1 MTNMKTAFMN
11 VKVLLII
18 ILMTSAPIVKVWG
31 QSLDTSITM
40 EMQGQSLDY
49 GLQLLAKI
57 SRFHVSYTVQTVMN
71 YNHITFGK
79 KSRTVRQTL
88 DLLLANT
95 DLRYDIRKDNILI
108 TKERMSRLNG
118 MVVDKNNQPVSFANV
133 VTQDSQGKMLRGVI
147 TDDKGCFTMSVPT
160 SSTLL
165 KISCIGYETYS
176 QKLELK
182 GDANLSTIRL
192 ADANNVINGAIVTAQ
207 RQTFKLRNGGIV
219 ADVEH
224 STLSKAGTANDVLSL
239 LPGVGGNNGVFT
251 VYGKGTPQIY
261 INGRLLRDNSE
272 LARLR
277 SSEMKEVTIV
287 RNPGAQYDAEVNAV
301 ILIRTIK
308 KRSDYWSVNFNQ
320 VFDQAHCFNFSDQL
334 SWNYR
339 KKGLD
344 LFGDFFSTDWHTNQ
358 RQTCVRKV
366 YNSDNL
372 IENMQGRI
380 AVHYRGINA
389 TGGANYEINDSNS
402 IGVRYNIARMP
413 YGKNNI
419 PSACQYASDKGSLGD
434 INMDHNRT
442 SFPSGPDHSLS
453 AYYNGALGKMHVDFD
468 GDYLFKKS
476 RQDQDI
482 SEVSKTYGDRDLT
495 IRSLTTSR
503 LWASKLMLSY
513 PVLGGTLMGGYEH
526 TNTHRI
532 SDFRNEEKVLTSVVD
547 KIKENNLASFLQY
560 SWKWDKLEAGAGLRY
575 EHVMSN
581 YYVDGT
587 KSDEQSRK
595 YDNVYPNFSLSY
607 DFGQVQAQLSY
618 SMKTRRPDYDQLS
631 SYVQYDDRFLYQQ
644 GNPTLIPTKWLDLN
658 LDLTYKWLQLSASYV
673 NYKHSVFTIDKYYND
688 DPNILVETYR
698 NIDKFRSMY
707 VMLTAA
713 PVFGCWHPTYSV
725 WTTRQFFDHSVVG
738 LKMKMERPRYYCQ
751 LNNSFVLP
759 HSFVLGANFIW
770 YGGGDDAT
778 MRIKDQHQ
786 FNMTLYKGFFKDKLS
801 FNLQASDIFK
811 TSKIRFNMYTQ
822 HMNYYKDDY
831 QYSQSVRLTIS
842 YKFNA
847 VLSKYKGTGA
857 GNEEKD
863 RL

>member
-1 MTNMKTAFMN
+1 MPLALCAQSLND
-11 VKVLLII
+11 KVNFGLNN
-18 ILMTSAPIVKVWG
+18 
-31 QSLDTSITM
+31 QSLD
-40 EMQGQSLDY
+40 E
-49 GLQLLAKI
+49 GLQLVGRLSGFRMSYAML
-57 SRFHVSYTVQTVMN
+57 SVERFQHITIEKKQRTVKTVM
-71 YNHITFGK
+71 
-79 KSRTVRQTL
+79 Q
-88 DLLLANT
+88 LLLENT
-95 DLRYDIRKDNILI
+95 GLQYEVRGGNLLI
-108 TKERMSRLNG
+108 TRDKSFRLSGHIIDESNAA
-118 MVVDKNNQPVSFANV
+118 VPFANV
-133 VTQDSQGKMLRGVI
+133 VAVDSQGKIL
-147 TDDKGCFTMSVPT
+147 KGSISDANGYFSLSVPPAAV
-160 SSTLL
+160 SLRVSF
-165 KISCIGYETYS
+165 IGYETYS
-176 QKLELK
+176 TNIASKSDAELPV
-182 GDANLSTIRL
+182 IRL
-192 ADANNVINGAIVTAQ
+192 QTASNVINGVTVTAQ
-207 RQTFKLRNGGIV
+207 RPTYRLHNGGIV

-277 SSEMKEVTIV
+277 SSELKDVTIV

-308 KRSDYWSVNFNQ
+308 KRNDYWSVNFNQ
-320 VFDQAHCFNFSDQL
+320 VFDQAHCFNISDQL

-380 AVHYRGINA
+380 AVHYRVINA

-413 YGKNNI
+413 YAKNNI

-442 SFPSGPDHSLS
+442 SFPGGPDHSLS

-476 RQDQDI
+476 RQNQDVR
-482 SEVSKTYGDRDLT
+482 EVSKAFGDRNLT

-513 PVLGGTLMGGYEH
+513 PVFGGTLMGGYEH
-526 TNTHRI
+526 TNTHRT

-547 KIKENNLASFLQY
+547 EIKENNLASFLQY
-560 SWKWDKLEAGAGLRY
+560 SWKWGKLEAGAGLRY
-575 EHVMSN
+575 EHVTSN

-698 NIDKFRSMY
+698 NIDKLRSMY

-713 PVFGCWHPTYSV
+713 PVFGWWHPTYSV

-751 LNNSFVLP
+751 LNNMFVLP
-759 HSFVLGANFIW
+759 QNFMLGANFIW

-822 HMNYYKDDY
+822 HTDYYKDDY

-857 GNEEKD
+857 GNEEKN